1 VDVIRLGAM
10 IGWQVGGLMR
20 FENWGIIEW
29 FDVGAQRWWRGI
41 DKVNWKAI
49 KQKLKKHEC
58 KCKQEFKTQWID
70 IMC

>member
-1 VDVIRLGAM
+1 VDVIGLGAM

-29 FDVGAQRWWRGI
+29 FDVGAQRWGGGI

-49 KQKLKKHEC
+49 KQK
-58 KCKQEFKTQWID
+58 
-70 IMC
+70 